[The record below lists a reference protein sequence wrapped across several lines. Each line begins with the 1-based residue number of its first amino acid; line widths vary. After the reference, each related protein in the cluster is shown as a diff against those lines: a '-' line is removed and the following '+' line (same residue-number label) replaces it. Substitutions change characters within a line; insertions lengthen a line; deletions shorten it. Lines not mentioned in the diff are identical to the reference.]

1 MSDKNRFAN
10 LHDELTSDD
19 ISANIMEAIKK
30 LGEKQA
36 SDHKQLIE
44 KQASDHKQLMDK
56 LNTLEGIKEKVDV
69 LEENYQNLLP
79 LVSKVAQLESKFS
92 GFSKTIDSQRK
103 ENIEL
108 VKKIEGNTSEIKWLK
123 LKLDDKEQHNRNE
136 CVRMIGIQ
144 IDKDDEKALG
154 HNQAAIK
161 AVEEVLKPLLDANK
175 DKLKMPTGP
184 GQYIKNAHILP
195 IPKQAKAGD
204 YKSPPIIVRFH
215 SRPLKD
221 FILSNKNDIRVRDI
235 DCTSGVNR
243 YSISADLTK
252 MRYNAMQVLIKSKK
266 FFKCWHIDGRVIKYI
281 KKHGDNVQSVKFF
294 EQSHND
300 LLSN

>member
-36 SDHKQLIE
+36 SDHQ
-44 KQASDHKQLMDK
+44 QLMDK
-56 LNTLEGIKEKVDV
+56 LNTLEGIKAKVDV

-79 LVSKVAQLESKFS
+79 LVSKVELMESKY
-92 GFSKTIDSQRK
+92 TEILDSQRRDK
-103 ENIEL
+103 IEL
-108 VKKIEGNTSEIKWLK
+108 IKKIESNTSEIKSLK
-123 LKLDDKEQHNRNE
+123 LKLDDKEQHNRSE
-136 CVRMIGIQ
+136 CVRINGIQ
-144 IDKDDEKALG
+144 IDKEDEKALG

-161 AVEEVLKPLLDANK
+161 AVEEVLKPLLDANN

-184 GQYIKNAHILP
+184 GQFIKNAHILP
-195 IPKQAKAGD
+195 IPKHAKAGD
-204 YKSPPIIVRFH
+204 YKAPPIIVRFY

-221 FILSNKNDIRVRDI
+221 FILSNKKDISVRDI
-235 DCTSGVNR
+235 DCTNGVNR

-252 MRYNAMQVLIKSKK
+252 MRYNAMQALIKSKQ

-281 KKHGDNVQSVKFF
+281 KKQGDNVQSVKFF
-294 EQSHND
+294 DQSHNE

>member
-10 LHDELTSDD
+10 LPDELTSDD
-19 ISANIMEAIKK
+19 ISADIMEAIKK
-30 LGEKQA
+30 LG
-36 SDHKQLIE
+36 E

-56 LNTLEGIKEKVDV
+56 LNTLEGIKAKVDV

-79 LVSKVAQLESKFS
+79 LVSKFELLETKFED
-92 GFSKTIDSQRK
+92 FTNSQRK

-123 LKLDDKEQHNRNE
+123 LKLDEKEQHNRNE
-136 CVRMIGIQ
+136 CVRINGIQ
-144 IDKDDEKALG
+144 IDKEDEKALG

-184 GQYIKNAHILP
+184 GLFIKNAHILP

-204 YKSPPIIVRFH
+204 YKAPPIIVRFY

-235 DCTSGVNR
+235 DCKSGVNR
-243 YSISADLTK
+243 YSIIADLTN
-252 MRYNAMQVLIKSKK
+252 MRYTAMQVLIKSKK

-281 KKHGDNVQSVKFF
+281 KKQGDNIQSVKFF

>member
-10 LHDELTSDD
+10 LPDELTSDD
-19 ISANIMEAIKK
+19 ISADIMEAIKK
-30 LGEKQA
+30 LG
-36 SDHKQLIE
+36 E

-56 LNTLEGIKEKVDV
+56 LNTLEGIKAKVDV

-79 LVSKVAQLESKFS
+79 LVSKIELLETKFS
-92 GFSKTIDSQRK
+92 DFENSQRK

-136 CVRMIGIQ
+136 CVRINGIQ
-144 IDKDDEKALG
+144 IDKEDEKALG

-184 GQYIKNAHILP
+184 GQFIKNAHILP

-204 YKSPPIIVRFH
+204 YKAPPIIVRFY

-235 DCTSGVNR
+235 DCKSGVNR

-252 MRYNAMQVLIKSKK
+252 MRYTAMQVLIKSKK

-281 KKHGDNVQSVKFF
+281 KKQGDNIQSVKFF